1 MPAMAGKSEAKLSAG
16 EAGKFLES
24 FDAFAKA
31 VRRARGATALD
42 ADALT
47 LSQYG
52 LLQALAERK
61 AARVSELA
69 IEAGI
74 SASTATRIL
83 DTLERRAIVR
93 RTRSPE
99 DRRGVTVTL
108 TPHGR
113 AALRAQGD
121 WMRARQLSF
130 YATLPIEEQALAP
143 DLLIRLAGLI
153 DELAAGDSG

>member
-1 MPAMAGKSEAKLSAG
+1 MAVGSESTPSAEEAG
-16 EAGKFLES
+16 EFLES
-24 FDAFAKA
+24 FDTFATA
-31 VRRARGATALD
+31 VRRARGVTALD

-52 LLQALAERK
+52 LLQALAERE

-69 IEAGI
+69 TEAGI
-74 SASTATRIL
+74 AASTATRIL
-83 DTLERRAIVR
+83 DTLERRSIVR

-108 TPHGR
+108 TEHGR
-113 AALRAQGD
+113 AALRTQGD
-121 WMRARQLSF
+121 WMRSRQLSF
-130 YATLPIEEQALAP
+130 YATLPSDEQALAP

-153 DELAAGDSG
+153 DELAAGDPG